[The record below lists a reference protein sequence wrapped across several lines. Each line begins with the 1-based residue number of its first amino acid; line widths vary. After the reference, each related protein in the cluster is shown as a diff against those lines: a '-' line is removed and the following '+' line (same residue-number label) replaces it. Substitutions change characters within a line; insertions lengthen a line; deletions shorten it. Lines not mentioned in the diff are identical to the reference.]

1 VAPTTNTSISANA
14 AGLAN
19 AAFASCRRRRGIV
32 SMGYDVLV
40 PEMMNNA
47 ATATY
52 VTTHIRQTILSSTS
66 DAYAMYSTKPRPAVD
81 SRKT

>member
-1 VAPTTNTSISANA
+1 
-14 AGLAN
+14 
-19 AAFASCRRRRGIV
+19 
-32 SMGYDVLV
+32 MGYDVLV

-66 DAYAMYSTKPRPAVD
+66 DAYAM
-81 SRKT
+81 